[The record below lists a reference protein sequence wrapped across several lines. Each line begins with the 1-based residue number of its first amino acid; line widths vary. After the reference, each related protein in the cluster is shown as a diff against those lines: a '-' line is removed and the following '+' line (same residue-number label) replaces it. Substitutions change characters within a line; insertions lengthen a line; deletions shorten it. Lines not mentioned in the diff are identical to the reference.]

1 MERIGKCIGD
11 YFKSSMG
18 ISYFLTFW
26 IKKHV
31 GSGIQALF
39 KRSGG
44 QGKTIGK
51 PMENTISI
59 STKSMLKPVTKSN
72 KRVRKVILGQ
82 KVDREPIH
90 QLAFSVLCGHM
101 QGMLGNPIEIM
112 DSDDSLLPLERIVK
126 LVNELNWFNGV
137 SNQSNDFVNESS
149 SGNDTFEILHK

>member
-1 MERIGKCIGD
+1 
-11 YFKSSMG
+11 MG

-51 PMENTISI
+51 PMENTSSI

-82 KVDREPIH
+82 KVDRKPIH
-90 QLAFSVLCGHM
+90 QVAFSLLCGHM

-112 DSDDSLLPLERIVK
+112 NSDDSLLPLERIVK
-126 LVNELNWFNGV
+126 LVNELNRFNGV
-137 SNQSNDFVNESS
+137 SNESNDFVNGSS
-149 SGNDTFEILHK
+149 SGNDPFKILHK